1 MASNQLAQLRLLSDV
16 TSNTTG
22 SEIKASL
29 GRGFTFYIE
38 GSYSPSGTV
47 RIQSKTP
54 KGNWVDIDS
63 HTVTSSTPIIIQDP
77 DGAYIALRAILENRT
92 SGTFDVTATLSC

>member
-1 MASNQLAQLRLLSDV
+1 MASNQLAQLRLLTNV

-22 SEIKASL
+22 SEIKSSL

-38 GSYSPSGTV
+38 GSNSPNGTV
-47 RIQSKTP
+47 KIQSKTP
-54 KGNWVDIDS
+54 KGNWVDIDE
-63 HTVTSSTPIIIQDP
+63 HNVTNASPIIIQDP
-77 DGAYIALRAILENRT
+77 DGAYIALRAVLENRS